1 MMQIKGLRRRYH
13 LDSDQEIIRAIKENL
28 ESINQKGNHAYFSNG
43 NWMIDEE
50 AVKYLDTVFSYIEDD
65 EHETAKGNDER
76 NKETTMENTRLQ
88 QKIEAMQKELAEARE
103 TARNYAEDFQEIQN
117 KYLAMQEGQA
127 QTNTAMVR
135 KAKAR
140 AEQAEKELERVSAR
154 FHALQEDSQQE
165 ITNLKDKVN
174 ELMEKLTQSNGIMEQ
189 RVKAE
194 FDLLQSKKAEDKLY
208 EQLREGERK
217 TSELT
222 EKLAAAK
229 EGHQQT
235 LQSIDSLKSDM
246 TEWVALCQKLERQMS
261 TSLATLNASHIS
273 DDAPEKEHTISNSAN
288 EVVAAKKQVAP
299 PSKVATKKKRARES
313 QVSAPLGSTTQME
326 KRNDLLE
333 EMRAEQ
339 KAREDAKQHGFWH
352 RVASFF

>member
-1 MMQIKGLRRRYH
+1 MQIKGLRRRYH

-43 NWMIDEE
+43 SWMIDEE

-65 EHETAKGNDER
+65 ERETSKGDNER
-76 NKETTMENTRLQ
+76 NKETAQENTRLQ

-117 KYLAMQEGQA
+117 KYLAMQEGQTE
-127 QTNTAMVR
+127 TNTAMIR

-140 AEQAEKELERVSAR
+140 ADQAEKELERVSAR
-154 FHALQEDSQQE
+154 FHTLQADSQQE
-165 ITNLKDKVN
+165 IATLKDKVN
-174 ELMEKLTQSNGIMEQ
+174 ELMEKLMQSNGIMEQ

-208 EQLREGERK
+208 EQLREGEKK

-222 EKLAAAK
+222 EKLVAEK

-246 TEWVALCQKLERQMS
+246 VEWVALCQKLERQMS
-261 TSLATLNASHIS
+261 MSLSTLTSHLS
-273 DDAPEKEHTISNSAN
+273 DDASEKEHTVPDSAN
-288 EVVAAKKQVAP
+288 EVVATKEQAAP
-299 PSKVATKKKRARES
+299 PVKAITKKKRAREHEMPTPHESNS
-313 QVSAPLGSTTQME
+313 QIE

-339 KAREDAKQHGFWH
+339 KARKDAKRQGFWH

>member
-1 MMQIKGLRRRYH
+1 MQIKGLRRRYH

-43 NWMIDEE
+43 SWMIDEE

-65 EHETAKGNDER
+65 ERETAKGDNER
-76 NKETTMENTRLQ
+76 NKETAQENTRLQ
-88 QKIEAMQKELAEARE
+88 QKIEAIQKELAEARE
-103 TARNYAEDFQEIQN
+103 TARNYAEDFREIQN

-127 QTNTAMVR
+127 QTNTVMVR

-140 AEQAEKELERVSAR
+140 AEQAEKELERVNAR
-154 FHALQEDSQQE
+154 FNALQADSQQE
-165 ITNLKDKVN
+165 IATLKDKVN

-208 EQLREGERK
+208 EQLREGEKK

-222 EKLAAAK
+222 EKLVAAK

-246 TEWVALCQKLERQMS
+246 AEWVALCQKLERQMS
-261 TSLATLNASHIS
+261 MSLSTLNASNIS
-273 DDAPEKEHTISNSAN
+273 EDASEKEHTVLDSAN
-288 EVVAAKKQVAP
+288 EVVATKEQVVP
-299 PSKVATKKKRARES
+299 PVKAITKKKRAREHEMPTPHESNS
-313 QVSAPLGSTTQME
+313 QIE

-339 KAREDAKQHGFWH
+339 KAREDAKRHGFWH